1 MTDQKDLV
9 RRAVDLVPILH
20 DRAQRAEQL
29 RRMPQETIDD
39 LHATE
44 LMRAAQT
51 VRFGGLGLDVSV
63 VSSVAAELGRGC
75 GSTAWCYA
83 IWAGHNCL
91 VGMFPEKA
99 QEEYWAES
107 KDTLGSTGFNPARAK
122 LVTVPG
128 GYRLSGRWDFSSG
141 CDAASWVLVAG
152 KGPNGPLLL
161 MIPKSDYVIEDTWF
175 VSGLRGTGSKDI
187 LIAEAFVPEHRSLLM
202 SDMGLAQTPG
212 RWIHETVNYRISFW
226 SAFPFNLASTI
237 LGMAQGAI
245 ESFEAR
251 MGVGV
256 SATSGEKMA
265 QAPGIQM
272 QLSEASAEVW
282 AARSIMQQD
291 SLEIF
296 SRARREEIPSLDD
309 RVRYRRDQA
318 YMTKLCVRAVDR
330 LFETSGGHA
339 LFDSSALQ
347 RFHRDVHA
355 ASHHVALSWAAVAEQ
370 YGRVRL
376 GLEPTMQ
383 WV

>member
-1 MTDQKDLV
+1 MTDQNELV
-9 RRAVDLVPILH
+9 RRAIELVPVLQ
-20 DRAQRAEQL
+20 DRAQRTEQL
-29 RRMPQETIDD
+29 RRIPKETIDD

-44 LMRAAQT
+44 LMRAAQP

-83 IWAGHNCL
+83 IWSDHNCM

-107 KDTLGSTGFNPARAK
+107 KDTLASTSFNPSRAN
-122 LVTVPG
+122 LVPVSG

-152 KGPNGPLLL
+152 KGPKGALLL
-161 MIPKSDYVIEDTWF
+161 MVPKSDYVIEDTWF

-187 LIAEAFVPEHRSLLM
+187 LIEDTFVPEYRSLSML
-202 SDMGLAQTPG
+202 DMGLAQTPG
-212 RWIHETVNYRISFW
+212 RWIHDTVNYRISFW
-226 SAFPFNLASTI
+226 SAFPFNLASSI

-245 ESFEAR
+245 EAFETR
-251 MGVGV
+251 MGDRI
-256 SATSGEKMA
+256 STATGEKMA
-265 QAPGIQM
+265 QSPGIQI
-272 QLSEASAEVW
+272 QLSEAAAEVW

-291 SLEIF
+291 SQEIF
-296 SRARREEIPSLDD
+296 SQAKFEEKPSLDD

-318 YMTKLCVRAVDR
+318 YMTKLCIRAVNR
-330 LFETSGGHA
+330 LFEASGGHA
-339 LFDSSALQ
+339 LFDSSAIQ

-355 ASHHVALSWAAVAEQ
+355 ASHHIALSWTAVAEQ

-376 GLEPTMQ
+376 GLEPTIQ
-383 WV
+383 WL

>member
-1 MTDQKDLV
+1 MTDQKELV
-9 RRAVDLVPILH
+9 RRAFDLVPVLH

-39 LHATE
+39 LHAAE
-44 LMRAAQT
+44 LMRAAQP

-99 QEEYWAES
+99 QEDYWAES
-107 KDTLGSTGFNPARAK
+107 KDTLGSTGFSPARAN

-152 KGPNGPLLL
+152 KGPNGPFLL
-161 MIPKSDYVIEDTWF
+161 MVPKSDYVIEDTWF

-187 LIAEAFVPEHRSLLM
+187 LIADVFVPEHRSLLM

-245 ESFEAR
+245 EAFEGR
-251 MGVGV
+251 MGDGV

-265 QAPGIQM
+265 NAPGIQM
-272 QLSEASAEVW
+272 QLSEAAAEV
-282 AARSIMQQD
+282 
-291 SLEIF
+291 
-296 SRARREEIPSLDD
+296 
-309 RVRYRRDQA
+309 
-318 YMTKLCVRAVDR
+318 
-330 LFETSGGHA
+330 
-339 LFDSSALQ
+339 
-347 RFHRDVHA
+347 
-355 ASHHVALSWAAVAEQ
+355 
-370 YGRVRL
+370 
-376 GLEPTMQ
+376 
-383 WV
+383 